1 MEGIFNSKDLYEYLE
16 EQKQMSISKTR
27 EIALYYK
34 ATSKSMEDDEYSLR
48 IWLDYIRLLIDGS
61 RDSTEAR
68 ETFKMIKMRFCKFY
82 NYWEAYIRF
91 EAECGNEGLGKIV
104 QQSIE
109 FVKVK
114 EFPEKR
120 SVLEHLKHV
129 ENCINTGRDPK
140 VWIASYTINTENETN
155 CNYRNTTLD
164 NCIGECERLNKYAG
178 MYDACNFQ
186 STNEPRILGNKVFLS
201 VEGNDQS
208 KRSTNRMYGVN
219 SMHKSMDLLN
229 NANRAP
235 SLHQPCVGGV
245 SVKFDMEDYSQGIT
259 SEINAMLGRTT
270 SEGNSQSPRSDPM
283 SIRSRQRM
291 MIKNMEIEVLS
302 QIGKGGSSKVYKV
315 LHGSNVYALKRVE
328 LVGDEKMLNLY
339 TNEINLLYKFKGTPE
354 IVEIMDHEIGR
365 EYLDM
370 LLEYGETDLSRIIKA
385 GKLSMNFIK
394 DVWEQMLLI
403 VKRVHMER
411 IIHCDLKP
419 ANFLFVKGRVKLID
433 FGISKVIRN
442 DTTSILSE
450 EQCGTVNYMSPE
462 AVMQSKSKMGRSSD
476 IWSLGCILYEMVHS
490 RPPLHE
496 YPNIIQKIQKLQ
508 EYSGFKYASGNKLA
522 VDVMKECLV
531 KDPKKRPTIDALL
544 SHRFI
549 TGEDELG
556 CTKELVQ
563 KVLSIVEQEKKLLCV
578 DDIMQRL
585 SNTDQNQA

>member
-34 ATSKSMEDDEYSLR
+34 ATSKSMDDDEYSLR
-48 IWLDYIRLLIDGS
+48 IWLDYIQLLIDGS

-82 NYWEAYIRF
+82 SYWEAYIRF
-91 EAECGNEGLGKIV
+91 EAECRNEGIGKIV

-109 FVKVK
+109 FIKVK
-114 EFPEKR
+114 EFAEKR
-120 SVLEHLKHV
+120 NVLEHLKYV
-129 ENCINTGRDPK
+129 ESCINAGRDPK
-140 VWIASYTINTENETN
+140 ACLKPYAIDVENVENGANCKNGNTIPNG
-155 CNYRNTTLD
+155 
-164 NCIGECERLNKYAG
+164 CIGEGESVSNYTG
-178 MYDACNFQ
+178 MCDASSCDA
-186 STNEPRILGNKVFLS
+186 TNEPRVLGNKVFLS
-201 VEGNDQS
+201 IEGNDQS
-208 KRSTNRMYGVN
+208 KRSANGRD
-219 SMHKSMDLLN
+219 KSMCALSS
-229 NANRAP
+229 ASRAP
-235 SLHQPCVGGV
+235 MQHQPCIGGV
-245 SVKFDMEDYSQGIT
+245 CVKFDMEDYSQGIT
-259 SEINAMLGRTT
+259 NEINAMLGRAA
-270 SEGNSQSPRSDPM
+270 SECNSLSPRSDSMTMKP
-283 SIRSRQRM
+283 RQRM
-291 MIKNMEIEVLS
+291 MIKSMEIEVLS

-328 LVGDEKMLNLY
+328 LIGDEKMLSLY
-339 TNEINLLYKFKGTPE
+339 SNEINLLYKFKGTPE
-354 IVEIMDHEIGR
+354 IVEIMDHEIGG

-462 AVMQSKSKMGRSSD
+462 AVTQSKSKMGRSSD

-508 EYSGFKYASGNKLA
+508 EYSGFKYTCGNKLA
-522 VDVMKECLV
+522 VEVMNECLM
-531 KDPKKRPTIDALL
+531 KDPKKRPTIDMLL
-544 SHRFI
+544 NHRFI
-549 TGEDELG
+549 VGESEPG
-556 CTKELVQ
+556 CTKELVE
-563 KVLSIVEQEKKLLCV
+563 KVLNILEQENKLLCADEV
-578 DDIMQRL
+578 MQRL
-585 SNTDQNQA
+585 SNS